1 MEPRSIRKS
10 GLACGAS
17 ARCRWRVLAVGGPAA
32 LPCGRTSTRRDGGG
46 RRESTARR
54 GRRPTR
60 ADRALGR
67 PAGADGG
74 GGRPASMARRGS
86 RRGATV
92 GRAAGAGGDGGGR
105 TAERGIERERK
116 RERTE
121 DKTRTRFLIFNFRR
135 PRQVAAEIS
144 AIFGGYLIYRRN

>member
-1 MEPRSIRKS
+1 VARL
-10 GLACGAS
+10 GCGRAGG
-17 ARCRWRVLAVGGPAA
+17 AAVRPDVHTTRRGRTTGVHGAAGAAADEGGPRARAA
-32 LPCGRTSTRRDGGG
+32 GGG
-46 RRESTARR
+46 RRR
-54 GRRPTR
+54 GRPTGVHG
-60 ADRALGR
+60 AAGQ
-67 PAGADGG
+67 PA
-74 GGRPASMARRGS
+74 RG
-86 RRGATV
+86 TV